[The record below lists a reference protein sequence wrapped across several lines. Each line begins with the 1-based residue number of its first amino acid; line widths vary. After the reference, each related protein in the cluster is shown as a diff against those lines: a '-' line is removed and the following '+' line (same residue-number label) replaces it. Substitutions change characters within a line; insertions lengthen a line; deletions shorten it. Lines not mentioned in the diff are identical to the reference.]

1 MTAPA
6 SPRSPS
12 RAGTPIP
19 TRAARRALANRL
31 SGLDAAFEEFEKG
44 LGETWKDTAIAVIT
58 EFGRTAR
65 INGTVGTDH
74 GTGTVAFLVG
84 GAIKGGRIIA
94 DWPGLSES
102 ALHDGRD
109 LKPTTDLRAVL
120 KGLLADQ
127 FGLSA
132 TLLADDIF
140 PASAN
145 AKPMAGLIA

>member
-1 MTAPA
+1 M
-6 SPRSPS
+6 
-12 RAGTPIP
+12 
-19 TRAARRALANRL
+19 
-31 SGLDAAFEEFEKG
+31 
-44 LGETWKDTAIAVIT
+44 WKDTAIAVIT

-132 TLLADDIF
+132 TLLTDDIF

-145 AKPMAGLIA
+145 VRPMAGLIA